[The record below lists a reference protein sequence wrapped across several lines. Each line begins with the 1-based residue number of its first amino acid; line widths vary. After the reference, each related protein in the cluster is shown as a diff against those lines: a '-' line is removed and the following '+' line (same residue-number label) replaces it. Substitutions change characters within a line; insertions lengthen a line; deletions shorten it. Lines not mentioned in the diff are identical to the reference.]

1 VAEPVSGEDAQPLP
15 AATVRGPTALAQRE
29 APPRFG
35 RVLLKM
41 SGEALLGGGHY
52 GHDPAM
58 LRQLADDVR
67 AVHAQGVEQCLVI
80 GGGNIVR
87 GEVAATSGIER
98 ANGDYMGML
107 ATVINA
113 LAVQSVLEQ
122 MGVQTRVLSAIP
134 MSAVCEPYIRRRA
147 LRHMEKGRVVICAAG
162 TGNPFFTTDTA
173 AALRAAE
180 LGCDVLLKGTKV
192 DGVYTADPMV
202 DAKAERI
209 ERLTYHDVLA
219 RDLKV
224 MDASAISLARESA
237 IPILVFA
244 IHSPGAYLRVLRGDA
259 PHTMITEDAPKAGEA
274 GS

>member
-1 VAEPVSGEDAQPLP
+1 MLMGSDP
-15 AATVRGPTALAQRE
+15 
-29 APPRFG
+29 PPRFR

-41 SGEALLGGGHY
+41 SGELLMGTGQF

-58 LRQLADDVR
+58 LRQLADDVLS
-67 AVHAQGVEQCLVI
+67 VHAQGVEQCLVI

-87 GEVAATSGIER
+87 GDAAAANGIER

-113 LAVQSVLEQ
+113 LAVQSALERV
-122 MGVQTRVLSAIP
+122 GLTTRVLSAIP
-134 MSAVCEPYIRRRA
+134 MASVCEPYIRRRA
-147 LRHMEKGRVVICAAG
+147 IRHMEKGRVVICAAG

-180 LGCDVLLKGTKV
+180 LGCDLLLKGTKV
-192 DGVYTADPMV
+192 DGVYSADPV
-202 DAKAERI
+202 RNPDAR
-209 ERLTYHDVLA
+209 RFDHLTYHDVLA

-237 IPILVFA
+237 IPIIVFA
-244 IHSPGAYLRVLRGDA
+244 IHKGGGYLRVLRQGE
-259 PHTMITEDAPKAGEA
+259 PHTMISEEAPRSEEA
-274 GS
+274 RS